1 MSLLFIAGALYKG
14 WRIIMILGN
23 YWPIINIMISC
34 CGIVFIY
41 NQIRAL
47 KETPAWYLYA
57 MWYHF
62 KFDTFKPV
70 SRLSSQFVTCFF
82 QLPSWSS
89 YSRARY
95 QSPWMFSSPF
105 CYVEEVSSK
114 TRECWLAGNMERFR
128 RNLRSVGTRN
138 VMALHSWTPVG
149 SQETKP
155 VFESGMV
162 WLR

>member
-14 WRIIMILGN
+14 LRTIMILGN
-23 YWPIINIMISC
+23 YWPIINIMILC

-47 KETPAWYLYA
+47 METPAWYLYA

-70 SRLSSQFVTCFF
+70 SRLSSQLVTCFF
-82 QLPSWSS
+82 NC
-89 YSRARY
+89 RAGAHTHVHVINLLEC
-95 QSPWMFSSPF
+95 FLLHL

-114 TRECWLAGNMERFR
+114 TREC
-128 RNLRSVGTRN
+128 
-138 VMALHSWTPVG
+138 
-149 SQETKP
+149 
-155 VFESGMV
+155 
-162 WLR
+162 

>member
-14 WRIIMILGN
+14 LRTIMILGN

-47 KETPAWYLYA
+47 METPAWYLYA

-70 SRLSSQFVTCFF
+70 SRLLLSSLRIFECQVSDPARVHVIS
-82 QLPSWSS
+82 LPECTPLHS
-89 YSRARY
+89 
-95 QSPWMFSSPF
+95 

-114 TRECWLAGNMERFR
+114 TREC
-128 RNLRSVGTRN
+128 
-138 VMALHSWTPVG
+138 
-149 SQETKP
+149 
-155 VFESGMV
+155 
-162 WLR
+162 